1 MSVQKKRS
9 LIPPHLQRGLVA
21 LIVLLMGISVA
32 RLLTRVHQ
40 QEERIEQLEMSLSAI
55 HSRIDNLADVPPQM
69 SGSGRREGNG
79 SSSASGSRG
88 QRSGQAQGARGG
100 QQPPRTEV
108 NQKGAGDNQ
117 KGSEGNRPESSQNKK
132 DAEGNPQHQA
142 GNEHGEQVAAADSAK
157 TSLPRLPINQGVGR
171 TVKFTEARK
180 FNLNHVDSATLI
192 RIPGIAGTT
201 ASIILRY
208 RQRYGGFYDPWQLQ
222 DFLTWD
228 AAQAHMQEWC
238 TQWFTADVAD
248 IRHIRINQ
256 ASVSELRNHPYITY
270 DQAVELVRY
279 RTRHKRIEKL
289 SELSNLPTFSP
300 EEINRLAVYLSFE

>member
-1 MSVQKKRS
+1 MSVHKKRS

-40 QEERIEQLEMSLSAI
+40 QEERIEQLEMSLSTI
-55 HSRIDNLADVPPQM
+55 HSRIDNLADASGQRAGNAQREA
-69 SGSGRREGNG
+69 SGSP
-79 SSSASGSRG
+79 SASGSHG
-88 QRSGQAQGARGG
+88 QRSAQTWGARGG
-100 QQPPRTEV
+100 QQSQRTEG
-108 NQKGAGDNQ
+108 NQKGA
-117 KGSEGNRPESSQNKK
+117 EGNRNKK
-132 DAEGNPQHQA
+132 DAEGNPQHPA
-142 GNEHGEQVAAADSAK
+142 ENERQEQVAAADSEKPA
-157 TSLPRLPINQGVGR
+157 LPRLPINQGVGR
-171 TVKFTEARK
+171 AVKFTEPRK

-201 ASIILRY
+201 ASIILRN

-238 TQWFTADVAD
+238 TQWFAADVAD
-248 IRHIRINQ
+248 IHHIRINQ
-256 ASVSELRNHPYITY
+256 ASVTELRNHPYISY

-289 SELSNLPTFSP
+289 SELSNLPTFTP
-300 EEINRLAVYLSFE
+300 EEINRLAAYLSFE